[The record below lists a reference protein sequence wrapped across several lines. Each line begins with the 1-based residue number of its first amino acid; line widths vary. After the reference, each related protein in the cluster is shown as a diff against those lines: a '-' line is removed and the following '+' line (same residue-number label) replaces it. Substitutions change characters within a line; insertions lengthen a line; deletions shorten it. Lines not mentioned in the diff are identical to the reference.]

1 MKWEEEEEMNGE
13 EKAKGIE
20 REWEGESEAKGEGG

>member
-1 MKWEEEEEMNGE
+1 MGRGRGNEWE

-20 REWEGESEAKGEGG
+20 REWEGESEAKGEVE